1 MLDGV
6 VTDKSESLAKF
17 NFLLTNKTFGAAI
30 PFTEMEKKKKK
41 KKKKKKEPI
50 LFCFVVN
57 RYCNTTI
64 SRRGGEQ

>member
-41 KKKKKKEPI
+41 KKKKKKTP
-50 LFCFVVN
+50 FYFVL
-57 RYCNTTI
+57 
-64 SRRGGEQ
+64 